1 MANKIIIMITVVLA
15 TCSFFVGCGK
25 GNSVQLSGESS
36 NESVLESGSKKQETK
51 NDNIYVYVNGQVK
64 YPGVYKLKNGDR
76 AYKAIKKAGG
86 LTKNAKKNNIN
97 LAETVVD
104 AQNIYVMS
112 KKEYKK
118 SLSKKSISGETNDSL
133 SENQDTNSSLININT
148 ASESELT
155 KLPGIG
161 NSKAAAIIKYR
172 EENGN
177 FSSKEDIKNVSGIG
191 DSTYSN
197 IEDLIT
203 V

>member
-1 MANKIIIMITVVLA
+1 
-15 TCSFFVGCGK
+15 
-25 GNSVQLSGESS
+25 
-36 NESVLESGSKKQETK
+36 
-51 NDNIYVYVNGQVK
+51 
-64 YPGVYKLKNGDR
+64 
-76 AYKAIKKAGG
+76 
-86 LTKNAKKNNIN
+86 
-97 LAETVVD
+97 
-104 AQNIYVMS
+104 MS

-133 SENQDTNSSLININT
+133 SENQDTNNSLININT
-148 ASESELT
+148 ARESELT

>member
-1 MANKIIIMITVVLA
+1 
-15 TCSFFVGCGK
+15 
-25 GNSVQLSGESS
+25 
-36 NESVLESGSKKQETK
+36 
-51 NDNIYVYVNGQVK
+51 
-64 YPGVYKLKNGDR
+64 
-76 AYKAIKKAGG
+76 
-86 LTKNAKKNNIN
+86 
-97 LAETVVD
+97 
-104 AQNIYVMS
+104 MS

>member
-1 MANKIIIMITVVLA
+1 
-15 TCSFFVGCGK
+15 
-25 GNSVQLSGESS
+25 
-36 NESVLESGSKKQETK
+36 
-51 NDNIYVYVNGQVK
+51 
-64 YPGVYKLKNGDR
+64 
-76 AYKAIKKAGG
+76 
-86 LTKNAKKNNIN
+86 
-97 LAETVVD
+97 
-104 AQNIYVMS
+104 MS

-148 ASESELT
+148 ASKSELT

-161 NSKAAAIIKYR
+161 NSKAAAIIEYR

>member
-1 MANKIIIMITVVLA
+1 M
-15 TCSFFVGCGK
+15 
-25 GNSVQLSGESS
+25 
-36 NESVLESGSKKQETK
+36 LESGSKKKETK

-64 YPGVYKLKNGDR
+64 YPGVYKLNYGDR
-76 AYKAIKKAGG
+76 AYNAIKNAGG

-118 SLSKKSISGETNDSL
+118 SLSKKSISGETTDSL

-172 EENGN
+172 EENDN